1 MRSFALLLVLLATF
15 VYAYDPVHIDLLEDI
30 VPTIE
35 EETELD
41 ILEDDK
47 NMIRSEKK
55 KKFDEILAKEPE
67 NIKKLYAMEL
77 ERAKLKHQAKF
88 ERKMARATDPVVKKY
103 LQKVEEINNDMSI
116 SDGEAQKKIK
126 ELKSKLTPMQR
137 KQLKS

>member
-1 MRSFALLLVLLATF
+1 
-15 VYAYDPVHIDLLEDI
+15 
-30 VPTIE
+30 
-35 EETELD
+35 
-41 ILEDDK
+41 
-47 NMIRSEKK
+47 
-55 KKFDEILAKEPE
+55 
-67 NIKKLYAMEL
+67 MEL

-88 ERKMARATDPVVKKY
+88 EKKMARATDPVVKEY